1 MSELPLQGA
10 DTAYGSVRSC
20 AQVTVAVMD
29 WDLPVESIDRALKIA
44 ALPDPAAPLTGC
56 SAMVSHGELRIH
68 GQLILGDLALLG
80 VGSIAQPDVDEGISR
95 SE

>member
-29 WDLPVESIDRALKIA
+29 WDSPVESIDRALEIA
-44 ALPDPAAPLTGC
+44 GLSPIRRP
-56 SAMVSHGELRIH
+56 ELAVLRC
-68 GQLILGDLALLG
+68 
-80 VGSIAQPDVDEGISR
+80 
-95 SE
+95 